1 MKITKELLKEW
12 DACSNGFK
20 WFLQKFPQGGDVH
33 EVGSTLRVDKRYDD
47 ARWLTSHVFE
57 QFIKTPSDIASYVE
71 GDVAA
76 VIKETDIAVT
86 LKAVEGS
93 PIFASGYYSKA
104 ASSGNSSTAAS
115 SGYYSTAASSGYSS
129 KAASSGNSSKAA
141 SSGDYSTAASSG
153 DYSTA
158 ASSGN
163 SSTAASSGDYSK
175 AASSGNSSK
184 AEAIGEKT
192 VSMVAGCNGRAK
204 AGLKGA
210 FALAWHDENSGSMK
224 ICVGEVGFNGIKADV
239 FYCVKN
245 GVLVEF

>member
-93 PIFASGYYSKA
+93 PIFASGDY
-104 ASSGNSSTAAS
+104 
-115 SGYYSTAASSGYSS
+115 
-129 KAASSGNSSKAA
+129 SKAA
-141 SSGDYSTAASSG
+141 SSGDY
-153 DYSTA
+153 
-158 ASSGN
+158 
-163 SSTAASSGDYSK
+163 
-175 AASSGNSSK
+175 SK

>member
-93 PIFASGYYSKA
+93 PIFASGDYSK
-104 ASSGNSSTAAS
+104 
-115 SGYYSTAASSGYSS
+115 
-129 KAASSGNSSKAA
+129 
-141 SSGDYSTAASSG
+141 AASSG

-163 SSTAASSGDYSK
+163 SSTAASSGY
-175 AASSGNSSK
+175 SSK